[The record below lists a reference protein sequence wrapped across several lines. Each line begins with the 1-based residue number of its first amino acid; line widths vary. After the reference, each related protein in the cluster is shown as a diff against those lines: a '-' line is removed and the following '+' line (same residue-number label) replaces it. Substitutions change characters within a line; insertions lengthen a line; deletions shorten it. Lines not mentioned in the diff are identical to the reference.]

1 MSKAAHATIPRG
13 VHAKGIPCMD
23 EDEAKALLE
32 QYENSGGPDIRRS
45 F

>member
-23 EDEAKALLE
+23 EDEATK
-32 QYENSGGPDIRRS
+32 NSGGPDIRRS